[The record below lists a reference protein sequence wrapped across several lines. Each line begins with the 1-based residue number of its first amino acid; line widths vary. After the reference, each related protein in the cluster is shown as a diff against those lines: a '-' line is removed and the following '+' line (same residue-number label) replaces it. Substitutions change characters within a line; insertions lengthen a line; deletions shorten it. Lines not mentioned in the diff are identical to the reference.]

1 MTRSSEQKTQ
11 SPSNPSDSEVPHLTD
26 LKVSYLTDSLDQR
39 TFIGTLYDLVKAEK
53 KDLLLKTFFTVLR
66 DKEMTDVLQNA
77 NHN

>member
-1 MTRSSEQKTQ
+1 MNATRSSEQKTQ

-53 KDLLLKTFFTVLR
+53 RTSYSRRSLLCYETKR
-66 DKEMTDVLQNA
+66 
-77 NHN
+77 